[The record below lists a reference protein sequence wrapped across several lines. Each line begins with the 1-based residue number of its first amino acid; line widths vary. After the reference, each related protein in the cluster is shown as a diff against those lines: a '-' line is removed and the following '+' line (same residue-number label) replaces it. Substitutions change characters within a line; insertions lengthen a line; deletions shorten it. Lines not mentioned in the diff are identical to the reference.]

1 MTEWDCI
8 VVGGGAAGLSAG
20 LVLGRARR
28 KTLIVDAE
36 EQSNLAAAGI
46 GGVLGNDT
54 RPPAE
59 FYAAGREELRRYP
72 TVELHRGEVA
82 GGRRDE
88 DGFTLTLADGS
99 EEHARRV
106 LLATGMD
113 YRIPDRPGFAEH
125 GGGSVLHCPFCHGW
139 ENRDRPLGVLGR
151 GGSLLL
157 RAWSD
162 DVTLFTDGALELS
175 PSERERLHAAGV
187 TIEDR
192 PVAAVHG
199 QDGALTHVELD
210 DGSLRACQGL
220 LVPVALH
227 QRRAHRARLLSP

>member
-1 MTEWDCI
+1 M
-8 VVGGGAAGLSAG
+8 
-20 LVLGRARR
+20 
-28 KTLIVDAE
+28 
-36 EQSNLAAAGI
+36 
-46 GGVLGNDT
+46 
-54 RPPAE
+54 
-59 FYAAGREELRRYP
+59 
-72 TVELHRGEVA
+72 
-82 GGRRDE
+82 
-88 DGFTLTLADGS
+88 
-99 EEHARRV
+99 

-113 YRIPDRPGFAEH
+113 YRIPDRPGFAGH
-125 GGGSVLHCPFCHGW
+125 WGGSVLHCPFCHGW

-210 DGSLRACQGL
+210 DGSLRECQGL

-227 QRRAHRARLLSP
+227 QRGDLAAQLGAVAAPAGPVAADALDVDAKFSTGVAGLSAAGDVSSQVPSVPGAVAAGQHAAAMQVVSLMTDDGVTR